1 MTKKQALFE
10 FCLQLGDTSLIHG
23 QRLGELCGHAPILEE
38 DIALTNIS
46 LDLIGQARIMLA
58 YAGKTEG
65 KNRDEDRLAFHRDGW
80 NFRNVLMAEL
90 PNGDFGFTIGKIFFL
105 SIYMKHLYLLLCKS
119 KDENIKAFAEKSLK
133 EVIYHARHASDWVIR
148 LGDGTEESHQRMQ
161 HAMDELALYVDDL
174 FEVSEA
180 ETLLESEAIIP
191 ALSSFPKAFKDEV
204 NQVVAE
210 AKLSFNLANGFLRKG
225 GKRGLH
231 TEHLGHLLAE
241 MQFLPR
247 AYPDAKW

>member
-1 MTKKQALFE
+1 MTKQQSLTD

-46 LDLIGQARIMLA
+46 LDLIGQARIMLS
-58 YAGKTEG
+58 YAGKLEG
-65 KNRDEDRLAFHRDGW
+65 QNRDEDQLAFHRDGW
-80 NFRNVLMAEL
+80 NYRNVLMAEL

-105 SIYMKHLYLLLCKS
+105 SIYMKHLYRLLIQS
-119 KDENIKAFAEKSLK
+119 KDETLKAFAEKSLK
-133 EVIYHARHASDWVIR
+133 EVIYHSRHASDWVIR
-148 LGDGTEESHQRMQ
+148 LGDGTDESHQRMQ
-161 HAMDELALYVDDL
+161 NAIDELALYTDDL
-174 FEVSEA
+174 FETSDA
-180 ETLLESEAIIP
+180 ETQLQKENIIP
-191 ALSSFPKAFKDEV
+191 GLAEVKKAFMDDV
-204 NQVVAE
+204 NSVLKE
-210 AKLSFNLANGFLRKG
+210 AKLTLPATNSFLRKG

-231 TEHLGHLLAE
+231 TEHLGHVLAE

>member
-1 MTKKQALFE
+1 MTTQQALTD

-46 LDLIGQARIMLA
+46 LDLIGQARVMLS
-58 YAGKTEG
+58 YAGSTEG
-65 KNRDEDRLAFHRDGW
+65 QNRNEDQLAFHRDGW

-90 PNGDFGFTIGKIFFL
+90 PNGDFGFTIGKVFFL
-105 SIYMKHLYLLLCKS
+105 SIYMKHLYRLLTQS
-119 KDENIKAFAEKSLK
+119 QDETLKAFSGKSLK

-148 LGDGTEESHQRMQ
+148 LGDGTDESHQRMQ
-161 HAMDELALYVDDL
+161 QAINDLALYLDDL
-174 FEVSEA
+174 FETSDA
-180 ETLLESEAIIP
+180 EGWLVKEKVIP
-191 ALSSFPKAFKDEV
+191 DLSALQQVFMEEV
-204 NQVVAE
+204 NKVLSE
-210 AKLSFNLANGFLRKG
+210 AKLSLPSANSFLRKG
-225 GKRGLH
+225 GKQGKH

-247 AYPDAKW
+247 AYPDARW

>member
-1 MTKKQALFE
+1 MTTQQALTD

-58 YAGKTEG
+58 YAGKLEG
-65 KNRDEDRLAFHRDGW
+65 QNRDEDKLAFHRDARQ
-80 NFRNVLMAEL
+80 FRNVLMAEL

-105 SIYMKHLYLLLCKS
+105 SIYMKHLYRLLSQS
-119 KDENIKAFAEKSLK
+119 KDETIKAFAEKSLK

-148 LGDGTEESHQRMQ
+148 LGDGTEESHLRMQ
-161 HAMDELALYVDDL
+161 HAMDELALYIDDL
-174 FEVSEA
+174 FESSEA
-180 ETLLESEAIIP
+180 ETQLANENIIP
-191 ALSSFPKAFKDEV
+191 ELAEIKKAFLDDV
-204 NQVVAE
+204 NDVLSE
-210 AKLSFNLANGFLRKG
+210 AKLSLPSTNSFLRKG
-225 GKRGLH
+225 GKRGFH
-231 TEHLGHLLAE
+231 TEHLGHVLAE

>member
-1 MTKKQALFE
+1 MKKQQPLID

-46 LDLIGQARIMLA
+46 LDLIGQARIMLS
-58 YAGKTEG
+58 YAGKLEG
-65 KNRDEDRLAFHRDGW
+65 QKRDEDQLAFHRDAW

-90 PNGDFGFTIGKIFFL
+90 PNGDFGFTIGKIFFISL
-105 SIYMKHLYLLLCKS
+105 YMKHLYRLLSQAKH
-119 KDENIKAFAEKSLK
+119 ETIKAFAEKSLK
-133 EVIYHARHASDWVIR
+133 EVVYHARHASDWVIR

-161 HAMDELALYVDDL
+161 NAINELALYTDD
-174 FEVSEA
+174 FFDVSEA
-180 ETLLESEAIIP
+180 EQQLITENIIP
-191 ALSSFPKAFKDEV
+191 GLEEIKTAWSNDVQKVLK
-204 NQVVAE
+204 E
-210 AKLSFNLANGFLRKG
+210 ATILLPAANNFLRTG
-225 GKRGLH
+225 GKRGQH

>member
-1 MTKKQALFE
+1 MTKQHALTD
-10 FCLQLGDTSLIHG
+10 FCLQLGDTALIHG

-58 YAGKTEG
+58 YAGKLEG
-65 KNRDEDRLAFHRDGW
+65 QNRDEDQLAFHRDGW
-80 NFRNVLMAEL
+80 LFRNVLMAEL

-105 SIYMKHLYLLLCKS
+105 SIYMKHLYRLLS
-119 KDENIKAFAEKSLK
+119 QAKDETIKAFAEKSLK
-133 EVIYHARHASDWVIR
+133 EVVYHARHASDWVIR
-148 LGDGTEESHQRMQ
+148 LGDGTVESHQRMQ
-161 HAMDELALYVDDL
+161 NTMDELSLYTDDL
-174 FEVSEA
+174 FETTDAEA
-180 ETLLESEAIIP
+180 YLVKENIIP
-191 ALSSFPKAFKDEV
+191 GLAEIKKAWMDDV
-204 NQVVAE
+204 ISVLNE
-210 AKLSFNLANGFLRKG
+210 AKLTLPATNSFLRKG

-231 TEHLGHLLAE
+231 TEHLGHILAE